1 MNGKHIT
8 IAPASPFSEEAIH
21 LMEELSKTLKD
32 ITGSGGRNSF
42 DPNDVCKERAMFV
55 IARDESG
62 RAIGCGAFR
71 PMDETTAEVKRMY
84 AKEKGV
90 GAGNQILSYLESKAR
105 EMGYQ
110 VLRLETRKVNETAV
124 SFYLKNG
131 YQIISN
137 YGQYE
142 TRTESVCF
150 EKKLSI

>member
-71 PMDETTAEVKRMY
+71 PMDETTADYYPIWNPRPGRWGIRFSVWKPARSMKR
-84 AKEKGV
+84 
-90 GAGNQILSYLESKAR
+90 
-105 EMGYQ
+105 
-110 VLRLETRKVNETAV
+110 
-124 SFYLKNG
+124 
-131 YQIISN
+131 
-137 YGQYE
+137 QYP
-142 TRTESVCF
+142 F
-150 EKKLSI
+150 I

>member
-1 MNGKHIT
+1 M
-8 IAPASPFSEEAIH
+8 
-21 LMEELSKTLKD
+21 
-32 ITGSGGRNSF
+32 
-42 DPNDVCKERAMFV
+42 
-55 IARDESG
+55 
-62 RAIGCGAFR
+62 
-71 PMDETTAEVKRMY
+71 
-84 AKEKGV
+84 

-124 SFYLKNG
+124 SFYLRNG

>member
-55 IARDESG
+55 IARYESG

-71 PMDETTAEVKRMY
+71 PMDETTA
-84 AKEKGV
+84 
-90 GAGNQILSYLESKAR
+90 
-105 EMGYQ
+105 
-110 VLRLETRKVNETAV
+110 V
-124 SFYLKNG
+124 SFYLRNG